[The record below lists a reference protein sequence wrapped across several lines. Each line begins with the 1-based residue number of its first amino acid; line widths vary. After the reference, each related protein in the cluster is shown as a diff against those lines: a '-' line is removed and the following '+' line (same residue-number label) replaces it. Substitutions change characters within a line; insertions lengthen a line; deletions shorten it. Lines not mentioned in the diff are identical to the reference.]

1 MTRRK
6 QEAALLP
13 SLAAAQ
19 SPVAEAFRD
28 NAKDIGKN
36 LVAAAEA
43 MPADKYGFKPTPA
56 QMSFADIVDHL
67 SQGNDYL
74 CGAITGMKAAM
85 RAKVGVADGKEAQVK
100 RLKETFDFCNEMLAH
115 LDDAKLSEQI
125 PMFGKTPSRAMVET
139 ITTGDWADH
148 YSQMASYLRPQRA
161 PSPNRQAVTVV
172 SIGERPTVGF
182 PFNVHRNRRA
192 HSC

>member
-1 MTRRK
+1 MRH
-6 QEAALLP
+6 QIFVAIAAALLP
-13 SLAAAQ
+13 SLASAQ

-28 NAKDIGKN
+28 NARDVGKN
-36 LVAAAEA
+36 LVAAAET

-74 CGAITGMKAAM
+74 CGAITGMKASM
-85 RAKVGVADGKEAQVK
+85 RSKVGVADGKDAQVA
-100 RLKETFDFCNEMLAH
+100 RLKETFGFCNEMLAH

-125 PMFGKTPSRAMVET
+125 PMFGKTYSRAMVET

-148 YSQMASYLRPQRA
+148 YSQMAIYLRLNGLLP
-161 PSPNRQAVTVV
+161 
-172 SIGERPTVGF
+172 PT
-182 PFNVHRNRRA
+182 A
-192 HSC
+192 KK